1 MLLLNHTNFLIKYKN
16 SKGVSIN
23 MSKVYKP
30 KWKEASKEQLVDLI
44 EIFDAMWKKQ
54 TGRPL
59 QKDIMKE
66 IKKRSK

>member
-1 MLLLNHTNFLIKYKN
+1 
-16 SKGVSIN
+16 